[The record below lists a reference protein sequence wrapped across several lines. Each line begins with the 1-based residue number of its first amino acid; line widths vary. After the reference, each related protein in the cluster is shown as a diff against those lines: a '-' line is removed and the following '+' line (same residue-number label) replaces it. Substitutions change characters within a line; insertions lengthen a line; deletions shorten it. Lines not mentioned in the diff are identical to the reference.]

1 MGIHVK
7 ASDKKNLNPKHLVDT
22 IKTKHEEQRRQR
34 STKGR
39 APKHQ
44 FSYEFHD
51 LHVIVD
57 VLRCMIL
64 YTTNSGQINNSGSE
78 RRRICEFFEKIISTF
93 FEIPID
99 LVADRTSD
107 IDRGTPED
115 DLDDGAVTE
124 LPNGRGRRAMNG
136 KKTDLR
142 RGVLD
147 RGRNG
152 NKGRGQKDDSASGSK
167 ESTPDVDSMVE
178 DDVAEGAEDQAV
190 NEVTNERWA
199 AAPGAVATT
208 GTRPLAAEEVE
219 MKADQ
224 PFKRE
229 WYSLYSNQNIY
240 VFFSIFQTLYRRFK
254 EIKDSEEDAVQEG
267 LQSRMPKPAKDIG
280 LIDEKNEIP
289 EPAPGET
296 YYSKTLLLVD
306 DLITNEI
313 EQSKYEDF
321 LRRHYLKKGWQ
332 LYTLTDLL
340 KSLCRLGG
348 LCASQD
354 TKEKTPDLIEQF
366 YHDRESKETS
376 FNTEINLRKQADKYI
391 KDGELFLIR
400 WVRMTRDIPIISLTI
415 SQIPR
420 KSEATI
426 QWIQKDETTF
436 DLDDMERKERWQYY
450 TSSFV
455 RIEPTEGVNRGLL
468 HKSVLTR
475 NLPSGDVDSE
485 DSMIPRKPLV
495 WSEDLT
501 LRICVNSS
509 RIIFKEPGSEYFIY
523 TDKPLTWDDGKNM
536 ATARV
541 RLLKAEESRNERF
554 KQKWVN
560 MSPWMKDLPLD
571 EVQRISAEMRKWI
584 TDGVLPGTPLAV
596 EEVLIAQ

>member
-7 ASDKKNLNPKHLVDT
+7 QSDKKNFNVKHLVDT

-39 APKHQ
+39 APKYQ

-51 LHVIVD
+51 SSVIVD

-78 RRRICEFFEKIISTF
+78 RRRISDFFEKFITAF
-93 FEIPID
+93 FEIPYD

-107 IDRGTPED
+107 IDRGTPDD
-115 DLDDGAVTE
+115 DLDDGAPAE

-152 NKGRGQKDDSASGSK
+152 TKARGQKDDSASGSK

-178 DDVAEGAEDQAV
+178 DDAVEGAEEQGIT
-190 NEVTNERWA
+190 EVTNERWA
-199 AAPGAVATT
+199 AAPGAVATA
-208 GTRPLAAEEVE
+208 GTKPLAAEDVE

-229 WYSLYSNQNIY
+229 WYSLYSNQHIY

-254 EIKDSEEDAVQEG
+254 DIKDSEVDAVLEG
-267 LQSRMPKPAKDIG
+267 LKSRQPKPAKEIG
-280 LIDEKNEIP
+280 LIDDKTDIS
-289 EPAPGET
+289 EPATGET
-296 YYSKTLLLVD
+296 YYSKTLVLVD
-306 DLITNEI
+306 DLITNEL

-340 KSLCRLGG
+340 KMLCRLGAV
-348 LCASQD
+348 CASQD
-354 TKEKTPDLIEQF
+354 VKEKTPDLIEQF
-366 YHDRESKETS
+366 YYDRESKETS

-400 WVRMTRDIPIISLTI
+400 WVRIPKF
-415 SQIPR
+415 R
-420 KSEATI
+420 
-426 QWIQKDETTF
+426 
-436 DLDDMERKERWQYY
+436 
-450 TSSFV
+450 
-455 RIEPTEGVNRGLL
+455 
-468 HKSVLTR
+468 
-475 NLPSGDVDSE
+475 
-485 DSMIPRKPLV
+485 
-495 WSEDLT
+495 
-501 LRICVNSS
+501 
-509 RIIFKEPGSEYFIY
+509 
-523 TDKPLTWDDGKNM
+523 
-536 ATARV
+536 
-541 RLLKAEESRNERF
+541 
-554 KQKWVN
+554 
-560 MSPWMKDLPLD
+560 SPWLTH
-571 EVQRISAEMRKWI
+571 II
-584 TDGVLPGTPLAV
+584 
-596 EEVLIAQ
+596 